1 MNGQHWLSTDDDLAV
16 AEPPYERLDLQRRD
30 IVNHAIS
37 VQESS
42 NTISALEYLKS
53 HDIDANV
60 IERVLLEPQRR
71 RKTLHN

>member
-1 MNGQHWLSTDDDLAV
+1 MNQHQQAGTGHLAF
-16 AEPPYERLDLQRRD
+16 AEPTYERLDAERRD

-42 NTISALEYLKS
+42 NTVAAVEYLKS
-53 HDIDANV
+53 HDIDSRV

-71 RKTLHN
+71 RRNVH